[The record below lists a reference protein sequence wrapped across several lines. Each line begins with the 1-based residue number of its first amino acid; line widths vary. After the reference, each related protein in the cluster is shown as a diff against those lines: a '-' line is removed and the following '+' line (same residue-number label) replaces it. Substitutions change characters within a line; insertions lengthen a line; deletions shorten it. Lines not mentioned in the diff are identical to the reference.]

1 MAFYCSAGSM
11 ELKAK
16 MDATTESESGK
27 SKILQDSKAQ
37 VDCTKILT
45 VDPKE
50 QEKFADH
57 GWFLFP
63 QKHEDLK
70 KNEPFTSE
78 RVTHRDA

>member
-16 MDATTESESGK
+16 MAATTESESGK

-50 QEKFADH
+50 KEKFADH
-57 GWFLFP
+57 GWFLSP
-63 QKHEDLK
+63 QKHED
-70 KNEPFTSE
+70 
-78 RVTHRDA
+78 

>member
-1 MAFYCSAGSM
+1 MAFFCSAGSM
-11 ELKAK
+11 GLKAK

-50 QEKFADH
+50 KEKFADY

-63 QKHEDLK
+63 QKHED
-70 KNEPFTSE
+70 
-78 RVTHRDA
+78 